1 MPDVGYACEPSVGS
15 FTRAPDGARAD
26 DQQSGLHNLAFAALP
41 VGLAEIFLQDL
52 ARGVAW

>member
-41 VGLAEIFLQDL
+41 VGLAEIFLQNL